1 MQECRGGN
9 QGGRNRPQL
18 DEVLVPVAT
27 RMIQEAATE
36 LVEPVASL
44 REVDNLFPFPGYVVV
59 PPVEEAGTPWA
70 GTEVGILRSQG
81 RASQTASS
89 GDQILQPVGVASCS
103 LGLAEPG
110 QLEPLP

>member
-1 MQECRGGN
+1 M
-9 QGGRNRPQL
+9 
-18 DEVLVPVAT
+18 
-27 RMIQEAATE
+27 
-36 LVEPVASL
+36 
-44 REVDNLFPFPGYVVV
+44 
-59 PPVEEAGTPWA
+59 EEAGTPWA

-89 GDQILQPVGVASCS
+89 GDQILQPRVHLSDYSCNDYFLPTNSNHHCHHQIAHHFIHLSSPVGVASCS